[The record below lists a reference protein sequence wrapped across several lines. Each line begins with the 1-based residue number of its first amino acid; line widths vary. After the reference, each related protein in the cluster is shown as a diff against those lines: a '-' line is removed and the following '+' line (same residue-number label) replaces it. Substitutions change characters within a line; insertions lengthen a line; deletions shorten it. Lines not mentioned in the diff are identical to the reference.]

1 VNGQPG
7 STVEARAQGAP
18 PPMPQLDGFLVLE
31 FLGMGPSWQTWHAR
45 TKAGRAV
52 ALKLFSPKLT
62 SQPGFLTRFE
72 KETAPL
78 MALRHPHIAEL
89 VERGHTGGQFYL
101 ATEFLFGGSLKK
113 RASELPDA
121 HASMRL
127 VLEAAKALH
136 HAHQRGLLHRG
147 LKPENILL
155 TDAGS
160 VKVTDFGLA
169 RLREDEATHPS
180 PYTAPEQRSR
190 AAYVD
195 GRADL
200 YALATILYERLYHE
214 RPPRPWS
221 PAASKVPV
229 RDTRLFSL
237 FAQSLAEDPDQRFR
251 RVGDFADELER
262 LLGSGASSPVSA
274 SVPTVGQPSG
284 PLTLEVKGRT
294 ISVKV
299 RSRGDAEWLKRSL
312 LALEQVLR
320 QPGPWGVAYDLS
332 EMAGW
337 STREIEVVVDLHRR
351 FEKNLRRVGFCS
363 SFPSVRGGGVLVGTS
378 VKELPWNTFA
388 SSHAMLDWVEGGA
401 PR

>member
-1 VNGQPG
+1 
-7 STVEARAQGAP
+7 
-18 PPMPQLDGFLVLE
+18 MPQLDGFLVLE
-31 FLGMGPSWQTWHAR
+31 FLGMGPTGQTWHAR
-45 TKAGRAV
+45 TKTGRAV

-62 SQPGFLTRFE
+62 SQPGFITRFE

-78 MALRHPHIAEL
+78 LALRHPHIAEL
-89 VERGHTGGQFYL
+89 VERGRQGDQYYL
-101 ATEFLFGGSLKK
+101 ATEYLYGGSLKK

-121 HASMRL
+121 HAALRL
-127 VLEAAKALH
+127 ALEAAKALH
-136 HAHQRGLLHRG
+136 HAHLRGLLHRG

-155 TDAGS
+155 TDSGS
-160 VKVTDFGLA
+160 VKVADFGLA
-169 RLREDEATHPS
+169 RLREDEATSPT
-180 PYTAPEQRSR
+180 PYTAPEQRMR
-190 AAYVD
+190 AAYAD
-195 GRADL
+195 GRVDL
-200 YALATILYERLYHE
+200 YALATVLYEQLYHE

-237 FAQSLAEDPDQRFR
+237 FAQSLAEEPDQRFR
-251 RVGDFADELER
+251 RVGDFVDELER
-262 LLGSGASSPVSA
+262 LLGGGSSAPAPAPVTA
-274 SVPTVGQPSG
+274 GQSTG

-299 RSRGDAEWLKRSL
+299 RMRGDAEWLKRSL

-337 STREIEVVVDLHRR
+337 STREVEVVVDLHRR
-351 FEKNLRRVGFCS
+351 FEKNLRRVAFCS

-378 VKELPWNTFA
+378 VRDLPWNTFA
-388 SSHAMLDWVEGGA
+388 SSHAMLDWVDGGA